1 MNHNTVETVL
11 GGVVLAVAGVFLT
24 IALSSASF
32 KQTSGYT
39 VNANFAKADGITPG
53 MDVRMS
59 GVKIG
64 SVSNMSLDSKTYLA
78 HIAMT
83 IQSSIELPTDT
94 VAKVASESILGGKY
108 LTLEPGGDED
118 MIKDGGTIQ
127 YTQSAVNL
135 EELIGKFIFSSADKD
150 KDSKKESKAEAA
162 VPGDDTGTETT
173 PAAPEADA
181 GTNPEQPFSADY

>member
-11 GGVVLAVAGVFLT
+11 GGVVLAVAGVFLS
-24 IALSSASF
+24 IALGSASF

-64 SVSNMSLDSKTYLA
+64 SVSNMALDPKTYLA
-78 HIAMT
+78 HIGMT
-83 IQSSIELPTDT
+83 IQSGIELPTDT

-108 LTLEPGGDED
+108 LTLEPGGEEETL
-118 MIKDGGTIQ
+118 KDGGTIQ

-150 KDSKKESKAEAA
+150 KGKDDKKAEAPTPA
-162 VPGDDTGTETT
+162 ATDSTEAAPAESSDAETT
-173 PAAPEADA
+173 PA
-181 GTNPEQPFSADY
+181 QPFASDY